1 MKKRLF
7 MYVCVCVCLFLF
19 GCNTQQPPQVGST
32 KFVVTQIDP
41 VDDYYSQYYVSRPS
55 NASVAS
61 LINLMFT
68 DTIEKFHVGDVL
80 VMDKYRYT
88 PPRPQVQQSQPDTV
102 KK

>member
-1 MKKRLF
+1 
-7 MYVCVCVCLFLF
+7 VCLFLF
-19 GCNTQQPPQVGST
+19 GCNTQQPPPAQPISNPNVGST

-41 VDDYYSQYYVSRPS
+41 VDDYYSLYYVSRPS

-61 LINLMFT
+61 LTNLMFT